1 MTLAASTRMPS
12 SVVVAPTS
20 GPQRVVLSLGEWAVT
35 ADQNVELVCLGLGSC
50 VALCMHDA
58 VANVGGMAHIVL
70 PDSTAGRVGNGAGA
84 KFADLGVPLV
94 LDRMV
99 ELGALR
105 SRLRVALV
113 GGAQILAG
121 RAVTG
126 MPQIGPRN
134 VEAVLAALT
143 ARSVR
148 PHEQEVGG
156 SHGRTVTLS
165 VSTGELRVLTAGK
178 PTLAA

>member
-1 MTLAASTRMPS
+1 MTLVATTRFA
-12 SVVVAPTS
+12 VAPA
-20 GPQRVVLSLGEWAVT
+20 GGQRVVLSLGEWAVT
-35 ADQNVELVCLGLGSC
+35 ADANAELVCLGLGSC
-50 VALCMHDA
+50 VALCVHDA
-58 VANVGGMAHIVL
+58 VAHVGGMAHIVL

-94 LDRMV
+94 LDRMI
-99 ELGALR
+99 EQGALR

-121 RAVTG
+121 RALSDA
-126 MPQIGPRN
+126 PQIGPRN
-134 VEAVLAALT
+134 VEAVLAALA
-143 ARSVR
+143 ARGLR

-156 SHGRTVTLS
+156 SQGRTVTLS

-178 PTLAA
+178 PSLAA